1 MDLPPAP
8 TGVRR
13 FAGRGLP
20 ATANAGPSTN
30 GSQFVIVYGISAPRP
45 DYTVFG
51 TVGAAGLKALDK
63 IAAGGIEP
71 TSRARRLST
80 PCPCCGPTAQR
91 PAVLPAVMNC
101 GAVTMGPAMC
111 LVSR

>member
-13 FAGRGLP
+13 LDGRGLP
-20 ATANAGPSTN
+20 APANAGPNTN
-30 GSQFVIVYGISAPRP
+30 GSQFVIVYGNSAPRP

-71 TSRARRLST
+71 TSRAPSPLDAMPVLRTELLSV
-80 PCPCCGPTAQR
+80 R
-91 PAVLPAVMNC
+91 PS
-101 GAVTMGPAMC
+101 
-111 LVSR
+111 SRP